1 VEIIIKLASELA
13 SDNILG
19 YTTMGMFQNKIALV
33 TGGARGIGKAISLA
47 LAAEGAH
54 IALTDIVL
62 GDAADA
68 TLQEIRSIGVRALA
82 LQSDAKDYAST
93 QQAVDAVVKE
103 YQRIDILVNNAG
115 ITRDNLLVRMSEDEW
130 DAVIGTNLKGVFNY
144 CKAVARQ
151 MIGQREGKIVN
162 ISSIAGVVGNAGQ
175 VNYSASKAG
184 VIGITKTLAKELASR
199 NIQVNAVAP
208 GVIETDMTRK
218 LTPQQR
224 ETLLAPVPMKR
235 MAQPEEVASVVLF
248 LASPAA
254 SYITGQVLCVD
265 GGLVM

>member
-1 VEIIIKLASELA
+1 
-13 SDNILG
+13 
-19 YTTMGMFQNKIALV
+19 MGVLQNKIALV
-33 TGGARGIGKAISLA
+33 TGGARGIGKAISLV
-47 LAAEGAH
+47 LASEGAH
-54 IALTDIVL
+54 IAFTDIVL

-68 TLQEIRSIGVRALA
+68 TLQEIRAMGVKCIAIK
-82 LQSDAKDYAST
+82 SDAKDYAST
-93 QQAVDAVVKE
+93 QQAVDTVIKE
-103 YQRIDILVNNAG
+103 FQRIDVLINNAG

-144 CKAVARQ
+144 CRAVARQ
-151 MIGQREGKIVN
+151 MIGQREGNIVN

-199 NIQVNAVAP
+199 NIRVNAVAP
-208 GVIETDMTRK
+208 GVVETDMTKK
-218 LTPQQR
+218 LTQQQR

-235 MAQPEEVASVVLF
+235 TAQPGEVASVVLF

-254 SYITGQVLCVD
+254 SYITGQVICVD